1 MIRMKLEVLE
11 IKRNLLKTLI
21 KALIKI
27 MMILMVVNLVKLMK
41 KKKILIM

>member
-27 MMILMVVNLVKLMK
+27 MMIPMVVNLVKLMK
-41 KKKILIM
+41 KKILIM